1 MTPVRPCAAPFAG
14 GSTRGA
20 DARCESLSPCPR
32 CHGTR
37 VQTHRAAPPYD
48 EPCEVCYATGL
59 DLHHPGEGWT
69 RDSRAMLRVVRALR
83 NPPARPEWWHEAVP
97 DHPLTTPE
105 NLWAATAFARLP
117 KNTRADVEV
126 LVFAVMNKEQ
136 LEHLGQHQRRAMAVQ
151 PRHAELGPHE
161 HAVCAIMDAMRT
173 VLASSEA
180 EEFPDLVEELA
191 AARELIAACYLA
203 ELPRIEEML
212 LKLKFLP

>member
-1 MTPVRPCAAPFAG
+1 
-14 GSTRGA
+14 
-20 DARCESLSPCPR
+20 
-32 CHGTR
+32 
-37 VQTHRAAPPYD
+37 
-48 EPCEVCYATGL
+48 
-59 DLHHPGEGWT
+59 
-69 RDSRAMLRVVRALR
+69 MLRVVRALR
-83 NPPARPEWWHEAVP
+83 NPPTRPEWWHEAVP

-117 KNTRADVEV
+117 KNTRADIEV

-136 LEHLGQHQRRAMAVQ
+136 LEHLRQHQRRAMAVQ

-173 VLASSEA
+173 VVASPEA
-180 EEFPDLVEELA
+180 EEFPNLEEELA